1 MRPSKRD
8 EIYFETNLKLSDM
21 KKYLIIL
28 AMLTFMAPLTS
39 QARKAYAELLG
50 FQKGLFSNKVTIRV
64 DLGQSVSYWKQNDMK
79 LVDQN
84 GKDVVFNSMVDGMNY
99 MSERGW
105 EFVQAYVVTEGNQNV
120 YHWLM
125 TKEVNSDEDI
135 KTGLI
140 LKSDTKGEEQST
152 YTLTYLKKT
161 KNSTQWDVVKTES
174 KKLKQEEINKLANE
188 WKAQTNDNYDF
199 DFQVK
204 KEK

>member
-1 MRPSKRD
+1 
-8 EIYFETNLKLSDM
+8 M
-21 KKYLIIL
+21 KKYLFIL
-28 AMLTFMAPLTS
+28 AMLVFMAPLPS

-64 DLGQSVSYWKQNDMK
+64 DLGQSVSFWKQNDMK
-79 LVDQN
+79 IVDEN

-99 MSERGW
+99 MGERGW
-105 EFVQAYVVTEGNQNV
+105 EFVQAYVVTEGDQNV

-125 TKEVNSDEDI
+125 TKEVSSDDDI

-140 LKSDTKGEEQST
+140 LKADTKGSNQPT

-161 KNSTQWDVVKTES
+161 KKNNQWDIVKTES
-174 KKLKQEEINKLANE
+174 KKLSQEEINAIADE
-188 WKAQTNDNYDF
+188 WKAQTNDNYDY